1 VLDSEFATILVAMET
16 QESVARALQ
25 PDIDLVA
32 KLVCVREFE
41 STSIHPNHVDAR
53 L

>member
-1 VLDSEFATILVAMET
+1 
-16 QESVARALQ
+16 
-25 PDIDLVA
+25 LVA

-53 L
+53 LWILVIMR